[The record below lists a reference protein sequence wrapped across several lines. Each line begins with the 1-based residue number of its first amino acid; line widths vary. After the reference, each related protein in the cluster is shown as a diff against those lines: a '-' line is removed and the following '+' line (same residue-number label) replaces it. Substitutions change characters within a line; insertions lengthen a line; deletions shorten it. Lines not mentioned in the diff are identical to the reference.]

1 MRRTKRFASFALAAC
16 MGASLLANVPAGT
29 VSAAEPTIG
38 VVAEGTEESETV
50 ETGSE
55 DATAT
60 DAGSSV
66 AEETSLEQ
74 AEEVVADGAETSEA
88 DFEWDGTKITK
99 YKANGADVVMP
110 SRCTE
115 IGDRA
120 FQSKTEL
127 KTVEIPDGVKK
138 IGECAFADCRLLKSI
153 VIPDSVTTIGDE
165 AFYYCAL
172 LEYAVI
178 PDGVTTIGKR
188 DENRE

>member
-1 MRRTKRFASFALAAC
+1 MHGREFAGKRSGGDGVGGRTDR
-16 MGASLLANVPAGT
+16 M
-29 VSAAEPTIG
+29 
-38 VVAEGTEESETV
+38 
-50 ETGSE
+50 
-55 DATAT
+55 
-60 DAGSSV
+60 
-66 AEETSLEQ
+66 
-74 AEEVVADGAETSEA
+74 VVADIAETSEA

>member
-1 MRRTKRFASFALAAC
+1 MRGERRNYVYGEQKRRKKDEKNKEICRLC
-16 MGASLLANVPAGT
+16 AG
-29 VSAAEPTIG
+29 G
-38 VVAEGTEESETV
+38 M
-50 ETGSE
+50 
-55 DATAT
+55 
-60 DAGSSV
+60 
-66 AEETSLEQ
+66 
-74 AEEVVADGAETSEA
+74 VVADIAETSEA

>member
-1 MRRTKRFASFALAAC
+1 MRGERRNYVYGEQKRRKKDEKNKEICRLCAGG
-16 MGASLLANVPAGT
+16 MYGVSLLVNVPVGT
-29 VSAAEPTIG
+29 VSAEEPT
-38 VVAEGTEESETV
+38 EM
-50 ETGSE
+50 
-55 DATAT
+55 
-60 DAGSSV
+60 
-66 AEETSLEQ
+66 
-74 AEEVVADGAETSEA
+74 VVADIAETSEA

>member
-16 MGASLLANVPAGT
+16 MGVSLLVNVPAGT
-29 VSAAEPTIG
+29 VSAKEAESA
-38 VVAEGTEESETV
+38 VVGEETV
-50 ETGSE
+50 EIATNADAEMMTEE
-55 DATAT
+55 D
-60 DAGSSV
+60 SM
-66 AEETSLEQ
+66 LEQ
-74 AEEVVADGAETSEA
+74 AETVVTDVAETSEA

-99 YKANGADVVMP
+99 YKANGADVVIP

-127 KTVEIPDGVKK
+127 KMVVIPDGVKK
-138 IGECAFADCRLLKSI
+138 IGECAFADCRLLKNI

>member
-1 MRRTKRFASFALAAC
+1 MRRTKRFAGFALAAC
-16 MGASLLANVPAGT
+16 MGVSLLVNVPAGT
-29 VSAAEPTIG
+29 VLAEEPTEM
-38 VVAEGTEESETV
+38 V
-50 ETGSE
+50 
-55 DATAT
+55 
-60 DAGSSV
+60 
-66 AEETSLEQ
+66 
-74 AEEVVADGAETSEA
+74 AETSEA

-99 YKANGADVVMP
+99 YKANGADVVIP

-120 FQSKTEL
+120 FQSKTALE
-127 KTVEIPDGVKK
+127 TVVIPDGVKK